1 MGQAAYDMNA
11 VRRRRAPQTRKN
23 VPLRVEKGGK
33 RRLTP
38 FQAAMQHAIQLIS
51 VALMVGFAVSLLWS
65 EAQLVELND
74 QIQDAKAQLVSE
86 QSQYTY
92 YNSALNSKTNITSV
106 EALIIFLRDPEGQ
119 AEAPAAAAVGVLI
132 AGLHIAAGFRQ
143 RGIQRNAGCVVILAF
158 QRQVGRV
165 DDLAALRGVST
176 LPGALQLPAG
186 QHRRAGIRAAC
197 GGAALVHGIVG
208 HGRGAGHGIRRNRV
222 FHAETGGLPG
232 RKCGRAGRFGPS
244 HPDDSQMEHGSRT
257 TCHHAERRT
266 GSQPFPHTTAG
277 EVERLFV
284 GRHFRLFPRDGFCS
298 RSQDGLLALHG
309 QQLCL

>member
-11 VRRRRAPQTRKN
+11 VRRRRAPQTQKN

-106 EALIIFLRDPEGQ
+106 E
-119 AEAPAAAAVGVLI
+119 EAASRLGLMKIDQSQITYIRLGESDTLERTQSAV
-132 AGLHIAAGFRQ
+132 RQ
-143 RGIQRNAGCVVILAF
+143 WTDFIYNGAVNIL
-158 QRQVGRV
+158 G
-165 DDLAALRGVST
+165 T
-176 LPGALQLPAG
+176 
-186 QHRRAGIRAAC
+186 IR
-197 GGAALVHGIVG
+197 
-208 HGRGAGHGIRRNRV
+208 
-222 FHAETGGLPG
+222 
-232 RKCGRAGRFGPS
+232 
-244 HPDDSQMEHGSRT
+244 
-257 TCHHAERRT
+257 
-266 GSQPFPHTTAG
+266 
-277 EVERLFV
+277 
-284 GRHFRLFPRDGFCS
+284 
-298 RSQDGLLALHG
+298 
-309 QQLCL
+309 

>member
-11 VRRRRAPQTRKN
+11 VRRRKAPQTRKN

-106 EALIIFLRDPEGQ
+106 E
-119 AEAPAAAAVGVLI
+119 EAASRLGLMKIDQSQITYIRLGESDTLERTQSAV
-132 AGLHIAAGFRQ
+132 RQ
-143 RGIQRNAGCVVILAF
+143 WTDFIYNGAVTILGTIQ
-158 QRQVGRV
+158 
-165 DDLAALRGVST
+165 
-176 LPGALQLPAG
+176 
-186 QHRRAGIRAAC
+186 
-197 GGAALVHGIVG
+197 
-208 HGRGAGHGIRRNRV
+208 
-222 FHAETGGLPG
+222 
-232 RKCGRAGRFGPS
+232 
-244 HPDDSQMEHGSRT
+244 
-257 TCHHAERRT
+257 
-266 GSQPFPHTTAG
+266 
-277 EVERLFV
+277 
-284 GRHFRLFPRDGFCS
+284 
-298 RSQDGLLALHG
+298 
-309 QQLCL
+309 